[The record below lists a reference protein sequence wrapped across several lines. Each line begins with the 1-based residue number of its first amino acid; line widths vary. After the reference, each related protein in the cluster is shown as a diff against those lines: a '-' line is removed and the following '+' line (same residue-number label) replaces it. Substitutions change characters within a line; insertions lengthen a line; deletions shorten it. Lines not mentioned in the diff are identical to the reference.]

1 MSAARTF
8 AFIAESYPPDL
19 KNMRGILFT
28 AFVLA
33 GCASVL
39 VDNKQGQGKDSA
51 AASGTYSI
59 TTLYDGDTG
68 SRERAAKWLDTE
80 ARNICASD
88 YTLISEETVP
98 IMNYL
103 GEVTD
108 SRLIWKIKCLQQTER
123 ANAP

>member
-1 MSAARTF
+1 
-8 AFIAESYPPDL
+8 
-19 KNMRGILFT
+19 MRGILFT